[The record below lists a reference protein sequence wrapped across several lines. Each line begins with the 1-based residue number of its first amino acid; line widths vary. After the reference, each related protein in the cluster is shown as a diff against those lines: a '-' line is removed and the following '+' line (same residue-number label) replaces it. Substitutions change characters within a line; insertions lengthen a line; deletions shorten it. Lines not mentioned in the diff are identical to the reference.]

1 LGIEGLAEDLVKQ
14 LEALYTAR
22 EWLIKRSRDVLTLC
36 RKAIAKCMRRDASS
50 DEGVNELVKVFE
62 EYREFAKAHPEL
74 YYSNFYHSIES
85 EFVEAVEFCYVIKEG
100 RLLPYKSLGVSP
112 VSFILGLLDV
122 IGELKRYSLGLV
134 ERGRYEESLKVF
146 EIAENVF
153 NQLEELAFA
162 DSVVPGLKRKLD
174 IYRKVLDS
182 WRELLIDV
190 VSREKLRKVV
200 EEAKQCIQANRF

>member
-1 LGIEGLAEDLVKQ
+1 LGVDVFVEELQKY
-14 LEALYTAR
+14 LESLYSAR
-22 EWLIKRSRDVLTLC
+22 EWLIKRGRDVVTLC
-36 RKAIAKCMRRDASS
+36 RKAVAACMRGDVNS
-50 DEGVNELVKVFE
+50 DKHVEALKRVFE
-62 EYREFAKAHPEL
+62 EFREFAKTYPEL

-112 VSFILGLLDV
+112 ASFILGLLDV

-134 ERGRYEESLKVF
+134 ERGRYEDSLKVF

-153 NQLEELAFA
+153 NQVEELAFA
-162 DSVVPGLKRKLD
+162 DSVVPGLRRKLD

-182 WRELLIDV
+182 WRELLIDM
-190 VSREKLRKVV
+190 VSREKLRKVI
-200 EEAKQCIQANRF
+200 EEAKQCTG